1 MVRQLLSGKTAFLS
15 IFSPCSF
22 YSLKI
27 CGFEGFRG
35 LHIIEQ
41 KNYLKS
47 KREFCW
53 FMKASPTQGREGV
66 CFMDDLVPGNPTVL
80 RVSSSDV
87 SCFHSYQHFGQ
98 LSPPSP
104 HIRQIFLHV
113 LGNIA
118 TGNLYHALMTH
129 KKENRATSLLL
140 MDRTILGKT
149 DLFL

>member
-22 YSLKI
+22 QSLKI

-80 RVSSSDV
+80 RVSSLDV

-98 LSPPSP
+98 LSPPHQTDFSP
-104 HIRQIFLHV
+104 CTGEYSYWQPVPCPDDSQKRKQSNFL
-113 LGNIA
+113 A
-118 TGNLYHALMTH
+118 TDGQNNFG
-129 KKENRATSLLL
+129 EN
-140 MDRTILGKT
+140 
-149 DLFL
+149 